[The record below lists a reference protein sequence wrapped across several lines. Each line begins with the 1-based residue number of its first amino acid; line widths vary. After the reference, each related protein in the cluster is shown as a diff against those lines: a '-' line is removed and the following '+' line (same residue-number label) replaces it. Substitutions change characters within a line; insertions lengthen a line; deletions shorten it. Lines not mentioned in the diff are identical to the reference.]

1 MAENSKRSPS
11 GEHRPFRTSLT
22 AQAAAQTVI
31 AAARESGV
39 LDDGALVVDPALA
52 EMEKAL
58 FAGMFKAVARRG
70 VPSLTADEFSSMFHF
85 VFARAAEAASACWSK
100 RPFETGTD
108 GLFDGKTPFYA
119 DDALKGYIHAQEFPV
134 KCAQRCWDNLAA
146 VAAAGGS
153 DCDPLLPL
161 FEALKWCFRIGCH
174 ASLRFLEERHRA

>member
-1 MAENSKRSPS
+1 MAETNDNRGPGS
-11 GEHRPFRTSLT
+11 GKVFRTSLL
-22 AQAAAQTVI
+22 AQAAARLVI
-31 AAARESGV
+31 DTARESGV

-70 VPSLTADEFSSMFHF
+70 SPELTPDEFSSMFHF
-85 VFARAAEAASACWSK
+85 VFARAAEAATACWSN

-119 DDALKGYIHAQEFPV
+119 DDSLKEYIHTQEFPV
-134 KCAQRCWDNLAA
+134 RCAQRCWDRLAA
-146 VAAAGGS
+146 DGGAS
-153 DCDPLLPL
+153 GGYDPLLPL

-174 ASLRFLEERHRA
+174 ASLRFLERRRG

>member
-1 MAENSKRSPS
+1 MEETNRGSK
-11 GEHRPFRTSLT
+11 PFRTSLQ
-22 AQAAAQTVI
+22 AQAAARMVI

-70 VPSLTADEFSSMFHF
+70 TPDLTPDEFSSMFHF
-85 VFARAAEAASACWSK
+85 VFARAAEAATACWSG

-134 KCAQRCWDNLAA
+134 RCAQRCWDELAEGNLTGAA
-146 VAAAGGS
+146 SGGL
-153 DCDPLLPL
+153 DPLLPL

-174 ASLRFLEERHRA
+174 ASLRFLERRGQK